1 RKRVDE
7 LAYGLGDLVC
17 PFLVEKPHDTNSP
30 HSAASA
36 RRAAPLAG
44 RKLASEV
51 RPRQPRQVCKL
62 TAVTFLQ
69 NDARVQNHRYPAKG
83 LTIRSAPLRER
94 FRDFAT
100 RSMASATSESRTCA

>member
-1 RKRVDE
+1 MSWLIDW
-7 LAYGLGDLVC
+7 A
-17 PFLVEKPHDTNSP
+17 TW
-30 HSAASA
+30 SA
-36 RRAAPLAG
+36 RFWLKNHMTRTHPTPRRALAAPPPPFAH

-51 RPRQPRQVCKL
+51 RPRQQRQVRQL

-69 NDARVQNHRYPAKG
+69 NDALGRNHHYPANG
-83 LTIRSAPLRER
+83 LTMRSAPLRER